1 VAVLLAAGAVVAT
14 LQLATTARFVGGA
27 SRFPGRI
34 VRAVSPDS
42 FRWQYTARFAAG
54 GVVRFVDVEE
64 RPAPWRLRATQRYG
78 LGDAVEVFLD
88 EDADPSARFAFDV
101 WGDLAFALMAISLA
115 GLALRLWRAA
125 GAPSSATPKGA
136 A

>member
-1 VAVLLAAGAVVAT
+1 VW
-14 LQLATTARFVGGA
+14 GA
-27 SRFPGRI
+27 SRFPGRV

-42 FRWQYTARFAAG
+42 FRMQYTARFTAG

-64 RPAPWRLRATQRYG
+64 RPAPWRLRATQRYR

-88 EDADPSARFAFDV
+88 EDADPSVRFAFDV
-101 WGDLAFALMAISLA
+101 WGDLAFGLMAISLA
-115 GLALRLWRAA
+115 GLAVRLWRAA
-125 GAPSSATPKGA
+125 AAPPAVAPKGA